1 MITREELQAIPYHK
15 LKLKFKELNLTK
27 VWKAGDKKEDMIE
40 KALVELEALRQ
51 ELIKKDLV
59 KFGMDESQIEDIKDE
74 KIKVQITEKDIEKGD
89 EPLNGIDIK
98 PDLKDKTILTK
109 EDKIQ
114 ARKMKAK
121 LNLTKEEIE
130 EQLRVIEL
138 NLINTPC
145 DHIGR
150 VLRDKRA
157 ILEAELEKL
166 K

>member
-1 MITREELQAIPYHK
+1 MEILITREELEKIPYGTK
-15 LKLKFKELNLTK
+15 LKKKLEELNLAYIWAPGK
-27 VWKAGDKKEDMIE
+27 KKALMLDEAMEALEDLRQKLIKED
-40 KALVELEALRQ
+40 LE
-51 ELIKKDLV
+51 
-59 KFGMDESQIEDIKDE
+59 KFGMNENQIEDKTKEQKTKIEFPKFKNENPESE
-74 KIKVQITEKDIEKGD
+74 KPKIEEKVVG
-89 EPLNGIDIK
+89 
-98 PDLKDKTILTK
+98 K

-150 VLRDKRA
+150 ILRDKRA